1 MGERNGYSEDL
12 INYLK
17 GFENFRE
24 NAYQLQYKD
33 ADGNIVKET
42 WADGSP
48 KYTIGWGLTQYS
60 NGKKVGPNDV
70 ITEEQAEKA
79 MRDYLSSKYNAIKRM
94 LPNWELMPQ
103 HTKDGIYSMVY
114 RAGSLDNSPNFSA
127 NLSNAFA
134 DGKMTKDEYLR
145 VLNEMDFTYKD
156 NLLDR
161 AQRNAALLGGLYDY
175 ADNGSI
181 NYATTHISPY
191 HDFNKLMG
199 QSGSKWSKQW
209 KDVTSNSNPN
219 MVKST
224 PRPAA
229 QPTGFF
235 ALKNPYSYSQ
245 PYEVKSGEALS
256 VIAKNHGVTLN
267 DILKA
272 NPQIKHP
279 DQIYAGQQIEIP
291 INNSQQQSDK
301 IDYSNPMFY
310 IQPIGY
316 FKYTR

>member
-17 GFENFRE
+17 GFESFRDK
-24 NAYQLQYKD
+24 AYQLEYKD
-33 ADGNIVKET
+33 KNGNIVKET

-134 DGKMTKDEYLR
+134 DGVMTKDEYLR
-145 VLNEMDFTYKD
+145 VLSEMDFTHGG

-161 AQRNAALLGGLYDY
+161 AQRNAALLGGLYNY
-175 ADNGSI
+175 ADNSSI
-181 NYATTHISPY
+181 NYATTHLSPY
-191 HDFNKLMG
+191 HDFNTLIG
-199 QSGSKWSKQW
+199 QRGSAWSKQW
-209 KDVTSNSNPN
+209 KDVTGNSNQN
-219 MVKST
+219 RASST
-224 PRPAA
+224 PRTVQPA
-229 QPTGFF
+229 GFF
-235 ALKNPYSYSQ
+235 ALKNPYSNYQSYTVQ
-245 PYEVKSGEALS
+245 SGDVLS
-256 VIAKNHGVTLN
+256 VIADNHGVTVE
-267 DILKA
+267 DILKL
-272 NPQIKHP
+272 NPQIKNP
-279 DQIYAGQQIEIP
+279 NAIYAEQQIKLP
-291 INNSQQQSDK
+291 VVNKQKQGGNLN
-301 IDYSNPMFY
+301 YLN
-310 IQPIGY
+310 Y
-316 FKYTR
+316 FK